1 LEASTLVKVNGKVV
15 PMNSFIAK
23 IVKNTITGLLSPL
36 KGFAKGD
43 IEIKIKQ
50 K

>member
-1 LEASTLVKVNGKVV
+1 VKVNGKIIS
-15 PMNSFIAK
+15 MNPFISK
-23 IVKNTITGLLSPL
+23 IVKNTIIGLLTSL
-36 KGFAKGD
+36 KGFTKGD

>member
-1 LEASTLVKVNGKVV
+1 VKVNGKIIS
-15 PMNSFIAK
+15 MNSFIAK
-23 IVKNTITGLLSPL
+23 IVRNTIIGLLSSL
-36 KGFAKGD
+36 KGFTKGD

>member
-1 LEASTLVKVNGKVV
+1 VKVNGKIIS
-15 PMNSFIAK
+15 MNPFITK
-23 IVKNTITGLLSPL
+23 IVKNTIIGLLSTL

-50 K
+50 R